1 MVEKEFYI
9 HSRVY
14 TDTFRN
20 KPYSMSMREDI
31 AVTTP
36 DVKEHS
42 SDYIAESMKRHRA
55 RVERERAEIIQNGKG
70 F

>member
-1 MVEKEFYI
+1 
-9 HSRVY
+9 
-14 TDTFRN
+14 
-20 KPYSMSMREDI
+20 MSMREDI

-55 RVERERAEIIQNGKG
+55 RVERERTEIIQNGKE